1 MYRYD
6 LVEWLL
12 VVAMALI
19 IVVVMAIVVA
29 AIAGS
34 QENKKA
40 QEVFMELCQQDKKE
54 YECMAKW
61 RNGSK

>member
-1 MYRYD
+1 MYLD
-6 LVEWLL
+6 DFMEWLI
-12 VVAMALI
+12 AAAFTLI
-19 IVVVMAIVVA
+19 IVGVMAIGVA
-29 AIAGS
+29 VIIGS